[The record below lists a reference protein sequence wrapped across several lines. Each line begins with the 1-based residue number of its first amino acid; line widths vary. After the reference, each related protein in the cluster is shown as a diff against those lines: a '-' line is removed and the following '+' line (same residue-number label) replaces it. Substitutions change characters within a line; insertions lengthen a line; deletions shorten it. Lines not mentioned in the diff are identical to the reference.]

1 MEDALALAAVV
12 GLAVW
17 LWQWSVATRERVLA
31 ISSRVCRE
39 LGLQQLDETAALRRM
54 ALARNE
60 DGRLSLRRVYGFDFS
75 INGADRHLGE
85 VALLGAQ
92 IEWVVLDH
100 PDGQIV
106 VDAETATRRRSRH
119 LRVVDSSD
127 PQ

>member
-1 MEDALALAAVV
+1 MEDALALAVVV
-12 GLAVW
+12 GLVVW

-31 ISSRVCRE
+31 ISSRVCRK

-54 ALARNE
+54 AFARNE
-60 DGRLSLRRVYGFDFS
+60 DGRLCVRRVYGFEFS
-75 INGADRHLGE
+75 INGADRHVGE

-92 IEWVVLDH
+92 IESIVLEH

-106 VDAETATRRRSRH
+106 VDAATATRRRPRH